1 MKPTRPA
8 VEGWFTTGEKPA
20 LLGAR
25 GLESGSTFFPTAVAT
40 SANPHAPF
48 EERESVELSRIGT
61 VWSWS
66 TNHYAP
72 PAPYVSPD
80 PFVPYT
86 VVAVELAAEQMV
98 VLGLLDDGVD
108 PAVLH
113 AGLEVELVVGT
124 LFEDETAVHQIW
136 KWRPTNSGGAQ

>member
-1 MKPTRPA
+1 MKPTRLA
-8 VEGWFTTGEKPA
+8 VEGWFRGGDAPA

-25 GLESGSTFFPTAVAT
+25 GTESGSTFFPTAVAS

-48 EERESVELSRIGT
+48 EEREPVELSRTGV

-108 PAVLH
+108 PALLH
-113 AGLEVELVVGT
+113 AGLEMELVVGT
-124 LFEDETAVHQIW
+124 LFEDAEAVHQIW
-136 KWRPTNSGGAQ
+136 KWRPTNAGGAA